1 MSMLTPKRIHPLP
14 LQLANQ
20 IAAGEVIE
28 RPASVIKELVEN
40 SLDAS
45 ATDIEITVD
54 GSGSQL
60 IQVRD
65 NGSGIHPDD
74 LCLALSRHATSKIS
88 SSDQLSQISSLGF
101 RGEALPSISSVS
113 NLSLISRQAESK
125 CGWQIHSENDQP
137 EPIQHPFGT
146 TVAVRDLFFNLPAR
160 RRFLRS
166 ARTEQQQILTT
177 VQRLAL
183 SRFDIRFQ
191 CELNGQLKLNLP
203 IAQSEAQQLARIGKI
218 CGQIFVKQAL
228 SFEQQF
234 DVIHIKGWLGH
245 TDAHRP
251 QADQQYFFIN
261 GRVIRDRLISQVI
274 RQAYADLIPAGR
286 HPAYV
291 LYMTIPLDRVDVNVH
306 PTKHEVR
313 FRETRLIHGLIHR
326 AVSDELHQ
334 HINTIQPQASS
345 EPVVQRIAESAS
357 TYQQHALSQLQNES
371 PSQVALPVNLSSSKD
386 SFQLLQLLHKR
397 FAWVIFQQQYYLIDL
412 TKAISSSRK
421 QHFARLLE
429 QLPLKSRP
437 ILVPLSLSST
447 AEQQSAVAEHQ
458 ALLNSFGFNLQQDG
472 DALTIKSIP
481 IMLAQLDLKT
491 MIASVIDA
499 VSSQTIDANLLSQ
512 HLLDLLQNTDSIQS
526 QQVEEWLRNSSPHQ
540 CIDQPWCQELDLVT
554 LGSLF
559 SD

>member
-1 MSMLTPKRIHPLP
+1 MLTPKRIHALP

-40 SLDAS
+40 SLDAA
-45 ATDIEITVD
+45 ATEIEVTIE

-65 NGSGIHPDD
+65 NGFGIHPDD
-74 LCLALSRHATSKIS
+74 LGLALSRHATSKIS
-88 SSDQLSQISSLGF
+88 SSEQLSQIASLGF

-113 NLSLISRQAESK
+113 NLSLISRQHDGE
-125 CGWQIHSENDQP
+125 CGWQIHHEDDVAQP
-137 EPIQHPFGT
+137 VAHPIGT

-166 ARTEQQQILTT
+166 ARTEQQQILITL
-177 VQRLAL
+177 QRLAL
-183 SRFDIRFQ
+183 SRFDVRFQ
-191 CELNGQLKLNLP
+191 CNLNGQQKLNLP
-203 IAQSEAQQLARIGKI
+203 IAETQTQQLARVGKI
-218 CGQIFVKQAL
+218 CGQAFGKQAL
-228 SFEQQF
+228 VIDQQF
-234 DVIHIKGWLGH
+234 DFIEIKGWLGH
-245 TDAHRP
+245 TETHRP

-274 RQAYADLIPAGR
+274 RQAYAELIPPGR

-334 HINTIQPQASS
+334 QINTKVSPTSS
-345 EPVVQRIAESAS
+345 PVEQQIAESPPS
-357 TYQQHALSQLQNES
+357 YQRHDLSSVNS
-371 PSQVALPVNLSSSKD
+371 ALPIQNLFSINHAAPTD
-386 SFQLLQLLHKR
+386 AFQLLQLLHQR
-397 FAWVIFQQQYYLIDL
+397 FAWVRFRQQNYLIDL
-412 TKAISSSRK
+412 TKALADSR
-421 QHFARLLE
+421 QQQFASELQ

-437 ILVPLSLSST
+437 ILVPLNIACT
-447 AEQQSAVAEHQ
+447 AAQQQAVTEHKS
-458 ALLNSFGFNLQQDG
+458 LLNEFGFELQPQDNS
-472 DALTIKSIP
+472 LTIKKIP
-481 IMLAQLDLKT
+481 IVLAQLDLNT
-491 MIASVIDA
+491 MVSSVIDA
-499 VSSQTIDANLLSQ
+499 LNQKNINAISLGQ
-512 HLLDLLQNTDSIQS
+512 HLLNLLHTTGELQLQQAEQWLQNA
-526 QQVEEWLRNSSPHQ
+526 SPQ
-540 CIDQPWCQELDLVT
+540 KCIEQPWCRELDLLT

>member
-1 MSMLTPKRIHPLP
+1 MLTPKRIHALP

-45 ATDIEITVD
+45 ATEIDVTIE

-60 IQVRD
+60 IQVLD

-113 NLSLISRQAESK
+113 NLSLISRQQDSE
-125 CGWQIHSENDQP
+125 CGWQIHHEEDEP
-137 EPIQHPFGT
+137 EPVVHPEGT

-177 VQRLAL
+177 MQRLAL
-183 SRFDIRFQ
+183 SRFDVRFQ
-191 CELNGQLKLNLP
+191 CQLNGQQKLNLP
-203 IAQSEAQQLARIGKI
+203 IAQSESQQLARIGKI
-218 CGQIFVKQAL
+218 CGQAFVKQAIAID
-228 SFEQQF
+228 QQF
-234 DVIHIKGWLGH
+234 DIITIKGWLGH
-245 TDAHRP
+245 MEAHRP

-261 GRVIRDRLISQVI
+261 GRVIRDRLISQIV

-326 AVSDELHQ
+326 AVKD
-334 HINTIQPQASS
+334 
-345 EPVVQRIAESAS
+345 
-357 TYQQHALSQLQNES
+357 QLQQQIITGAAQTPS
-371 PSQVALPVNLSSSKD
+371 PTNTPWVAETASVYQRHGLATPPPEYPDHRPISINQTD
-386 SFQLLQLLHKR
+386 SNDAVQLLQILHQR
-397 FAWVIFQQQYYLIDL
+397 YVWIRFQQQHYLLDL
-412 TKAISSSRK
+412 PKAISNSRRQQFSEQLK
-421 QHFARLLE
+421 

-437 ILVPLSLSST
+437 ILVPISHSCSEDQLNSV
-447 AEQQSAVAEHQ
+447 EKQQT
-458 ALLNSFGFNLQQDG
+458 LLNSFGFELQPTEN
-472 DALTIKSIP
+472 AVIIKKIP
-481 IMLAQLDLKT
+481 IVLAQLDLKT
-491 MIASVIDA
+491 LVSAVIAAVCKDDIDA
-499 VSSQTIDANLLSQ
+499 EGLGRCLSE
-512 HLLDLLQNTDSIQS
+512 LLQTSDKIPP
-526 QQVEEWLRNSSPHQ
+526 QQAEEWLKTLNLSE
-540 CIDQPWCQELDLVT
+540 CIEKSWCRELDLAT

>member
-1 MSMLTPKRIHPLP
+1 MLTPKRILALP

-45 ATDIEITVD
+45 ATEIDVTIE

-65 NGSGIHPDD
+65 NGSGIHPED

-113 NLSLISRQAESK
+113 NLSLISRQQDSE
-125 CGWQIHSENDQP
+125 CGWQIHHEEDEP
-137 EPIQHPFGT
+137 EPVVHPEGT

-166 ARTEQQQILTT
+166 ARTEQQQILTSM
-177 VQRLAL
+177 QRLAL
-183 SRFDIRFQ
+183 SRFDVRFQ
-191 CELNGQLKLNLP
+191 CQLNGQQKLNLP
-203 IAQSEAQQLARIGKI
+203 IAQSESQQLARIGKI
-218 CGQIFVKQAL
+218 CGQAFVKQAIAID
-228 SFEQQF
+228 QAF
-234 DVIHIKGWLGH
+234 DIITIKGWLGH
-245 TDAHRP
+245 VEAHRP

-261 GRVIRDRLISQVI
+261 GRVIRDRLISQIV

-326 AVSDELHQ
+326 AVKDQLQQ
-334 HINTIQPQASS
+334 HIITG
-345 EPVVQRIAESAS
+345 PVQSPSTTNMPRIAEKAS
-357 TYQQHALSQLQNES
+357 LYQRHDLATAPPEYA
-371 PSQVALPVNLSSSKD
+371 VHRPVSINQTD
-386 SFQLLQLLHKR
+386 SNNAIELMQILHQR
-397 FAWVIFQQQYYLIDL
+397 YVWIHFQQQHYLIDL
-412 TKAISSSRK
+412 PEALSSSRQQQFGK
-421 QHFARLLE
+421 LLK

-437 ILVPLSLSST
+437 ILVPLSQPCSDAQLNSV
-447 AEQQSAVAEHQ
+447 EKQQT
-458 ALLNSFGFNLQQDG
+458 LLNSFGFELQPMEN
-472 DALTIKSIP
+472 AVIIKKIP
-481 IMLAQLDLKT
+481 IALAQLDLKT
-491 MIASVIDA
+491 VVSAVIVAVSKDDIDA
-499 VSSQTIDANLLSQ
+499 ESLGRCLSE
-512 HLLDLLQNTDSIQS
+512 LLQTSDTILP
-526 QQVEEWLRNSSPHQ
+526 QQAEEWLKSVTLSE
-540 CIDQPWCQELDLVT
+540 CIEKPWCRELDLAT

>member
-1 MSMLTPKRIHPLP
+1 MLTPKRIHALP

-40 SLDAS
+40 SLDAA
-45 ATDIEITVD
+45 ATEIEVTIE

-65 NGSGIHPDD
+65 NGFGIHPDD
-74 LCLALSRHATSKIS
+74 LGLALSRHATSKIS
-88 SSDQLSQISSLGF
+88 SSDQLSQIASLGF

-113 NLSLISRQAESK
+113 NLSLVSRQHYSD
-125 CGWQIHSENDQP
+125 CGWLIHHEEDSAAP
-137 EPIQHPFGT
+137 VAHPHGT

-177 VQRLAL
+177 LQRLAL
-183 SRFDIRFQ
+183 SRFDVRFQ
-191 CELNGQLKLNLP
+191 CDLNGQQKLNLP
-203 IAQSEAQQLARIGKI
+203 IAGTQAQQLARVGKI
-218 CGQIFVKQAL
+218 CGQAFVKQAL
-228 SFEQQF
+228 VIDQQF
-234 DVIHIKGWLGH
+234 DFIDIKGWLGH
-245 TDAHRP
+245 TETHRP

-274 RQAYADLIPAGR
+274 RQAYAELIPPGR
-286 HPAYV
+286 HPVYV

-334 HINTIQPQASS
+334 QINTKLSPTSS
-345 EPVVQRIAESAS
+345 PVEQQIAESS
-357 TYQQHALSQLQNES
+357 SSYQRH
-371 PSQVALPVNLSSSKD
+371 NLSSVNAASPIQTLFPVNHAAPTD
-386 SFQLLQLLHKR
+386 AFQLVQLLHQR
-397 FAWVIFQQQYYLIDL
+397 FAWVRFRQQNYLIDL
-412 TKAISSSRK
+412 PKALADSR
-421 QHFARLLE
+421 QQQFASELQ

-437 ILVPLSLSST
+437 ILVPLNIACT
-447 AEQQSAVAEHQ
+447 AAQQKAVTEHQ
-458 ALLNSFGFNLQQDG
+458 SLLNEFGFELQPQDMS
-472 DALTIKSIP
+472 LTIKKIP
-481 IMLAQLDLKT
+481 IVLAQLDLNT
-491 MIASVIDA
+491 MLSSVIDA
-499 VSSQTIDANLLSQ
+499 LNQKNIDAISLGQ
-512 HLLDLLQNTDSIQS
+512 HLLNLLHTTDQLQLQQAEQWLQNA
-526 QQVEEWLRNSSPHQ
+526 SPQ
-540 CIDQPWCQELDLVT
+540 KCIEQPWCRELDLLT

>member
-1 MSMLTPKRIHPLP
+1 MLTPKRIHALP

-45 ATDIEITVD
+45 ATEIDVTIE

-88 SSDQLSQISSLGF
+88 SSDQLSQIASLGF

-113 NLSLISRQAESK
+113 NLSLISRQHDSE
-125 CGWQIHSENDQP
+125 CGWQIHHEEEEP
-137 EPIQHPFGT
+137 EPVVHPEGT

-177 VQRLAL
+177 MQRLAL
-183 SRFDIRFQ
+183 SRFDVRFQ
-191 CELNGQLKLNLP
+191 CQLNGQQKLNLP
-203 IAQSEAQQLARIGKI
+203 IAESESQQLARIGKI
-218 CGQIFVKQAL
+218 CGQAFVKQAINID
-228 SFEQQF
+228 QQF
-234 DVIHIKGWLGH
+234 DIITIKGWLGH
-245 TDAHRP
+245 VEAHRP

-261 GRVIRDRLISQVI
+261 GRVIRDRLISQMV
-274 RQAYADLIPAGR
+274 RQAYADLIPTGR

-326 AVSDELHQ
+326 AVKD
-334 HINTIQPQASS
+334 
-345 EPVVQRIAESAS
+345 
-357 TYQQHALSQLQNES
+357 QLQQQIITGPAQTGS
-371 PSQVALPVNLSSSKD
+371 PTNPPRVAETASAYQRHELATAPPEYSVQKPIAINQTGSND
-386 SFQLLQLLHKR
+386 TVQLLQILHQR
-397 FAWVIFQQQYYLIDL
+397 YVLIHFQQQHYLLDL
-412 TKAISSSRK
+412 PKAFSSSRR
-421 QHFARLLE
+421 QQFSELLK

-437 ILVPLSLSST
+437 ILVPLSHPCSAAQLNSIGK
-447 AEQQSAVAEHQ
+447 QQT
-458 ALLNSFGFNLQQDG
+458 LLNSFGFELQPTEN
-472 DALTIKSIP
+472 AVIIKNIP
-481 IMLAQLDLKT
+481 IALAQLDLRAVVSAV
-491 MIASVIDA
+491 IAAVCKDDIDA
-499 VSSQTIDANLLSQ
+499 AVLGRCLSE
-512 HLLDLLQNTDSIQS
+512 LLQTSDKIPP
-526 QQVEEWLRNSSPHQ
+526 QQAEEWLKTLTMSE
-540 CIDQPWCQELDLVT
+540 CIEKPWCRELDLAT

>member
-1 MSMLTPKRIHPLP
+1 MLTPKRIHALP

-45 ATDIEITVD
+45 ATEIDVTIE

-88 SSDQLSQISSLGF
+88 SSDQLSQIASLGF

-113 NLSLISRQAESK
+113 NLSLISRQHDSE
-125 CGWQIHSENDQP
+125 CGWQIHHEEEEP
-137 EPIQHPFGT
+137 EPVVHPEGT

-177 VQRLAL
+177 MQRLAL
-183 SRFDIRFQ
+183 SRFDVRFQ
-191 CELNGQLKLNLP
+191 CQLNGQQKLNLP
-203 IAQSEAQQLARIGKI
+203 IAESESQQLARIGKI
-218 CGQIFVKQAL
+218 CGQAFVKQAINID
-228 SFEQQF
+228 QQF
-234 DVIHIKGWLGH
+234 DIITIKGWLGH
-245 TDAHRP
+245 VEAHRP

-261 GRVIRDRLISQVI
+261 GRVIRDRLISQMV
-274 RQAYADLIPAGR
+274 RQAYADLIPTGR

-326 AVSDELHQ
+326 AVKD
-334 HINTIQPQASS
+334 
-345 EPVVQRIAESAS
+345 
-357 TYQQHALSQLQNES
+357 QLQQQIITGPAQTGS
-371 PSQVALPVNLSSSKD
+371 PTNPPRVAETASAYQRHELATAPPEYSVQKPIAINQTGSND
-386 SFQLLQLLHKR
+386 TVQLLQILHQR
-397 FAWVIFQQQYYLIDL
+397 YVLIHFQQQHYLLDL
-412 TKAISSSRK
+412 PKAFSSSRR
-421 QHFARLLE
+421 QQFSELLK

-437 ILVPLSLSST
+437 ILVPLSHPCSAAQLNSIGK
-447 AEQQSAVAEHQ
+447 QQT
-458 ALLNSFGFNLQQDG
+458 LLNSFGFELQPTEN
-472 DALTIKSIP
+472 AVIIKNIP
-481 IMLAQLDLKT
+481 IALAQLDLKT
-491 MIASVIDA
+491 VVSTVITAVTKDDIDA
-499 VSSQTIDANLLSQ
+499 ESLGRCLSE
-512 HLLDLLQNTDSIQS
+512 LLQTSDTILP
-526 QQVEEWLRNSSPHQ
+526 QQAEEWLKSVTLSE
-540 CIDQPWCQELDLVT
+540 CIEKPWCRELDLAT

>member
-1 MSMLTPKRIHPLP
+1 MLTPKRIHALP

-40 SLDAS
+40 SLDAD
-45 ATDIEITVD
+45 ATEIEVTIE

-65 NGSGIHPDD
+65 NGFGIHPDD
-74 LCLALSRHATSKIS
+74 LGLALSRHATSKIS

-113 NLSLISRQAESK
+113 NLSLISRQHDSE
-125 CGWQIHSENDQP
+125 CGWQIHHEDDIAQP
-137 EPIQHPFGT
+137 VAHPVGT

-166 ARTEQQQILTT
+166 ARTEQQQILITL
-177 VQRLAL
+177 QRLAL

-191 CELNGQLKLNLP
+191 CNLNGQQKLNLP
-203 IAQSEAQQLARIGKI
+203 LAETQEQQLARVGKI
-218 CGQIFVKQAL
+218 CGQAFVKQAL
-228 SFEQQF
+228 VIDQQF
-234 DVIHIKGWLGH
+234 DLIGIKGWLGH
-245 TDAHRP
+245 TETHRP

-274 RQAYADLIPAGR
+274 RQAYAELIPPGR

-291 LYMTIPLDRVDVNVH
+291 LYMIIPLDRVDVNVH

-334 HINTIQPQASS
+334 QINTTLPTTLSTS
-345 EPVVQRIAESAS
+345 VERRIAESPS
-357 TYQQHALSQLQNES
+357 NYNEHALSSRQIAAPIPGLFQMNQTASTE
-371 PSQVALPVNLSSSKD
+371 P
-386 SFQLLQLLHKR
+386 FQLVQLLHQR
-397 FAWVIFQQQYYLIDL
+397 FAWVLFQHQHYLIDL
-412 TKAISSSRK
+412 HKALSNSRQQK
-421 QHFARLLE
+421 FASELQ

-437 ILVPLSLSST
+437 ILVPLNITCT
-447 AEQQSAVAEHQ
+447 AAQLTAVADHQ
-458 ALLNSFGFNLQQDG
+458 SLLNNFGFELQPQDNT
-472 DALTIKSIP
+472 LTIKKIP
-481 IMLAQLDLKT
+481 IVLAQVDLNTTVK
-491 MIASVIDA
+491 SVIDA
-499 VSSQTIDANLLSQ
+499 LSQ
-512 HLLDLLQNTDSIQS
+512 KNMDTKSFGKHLLYLLQTTDKLNPQQAEQWLRNVSLQECIVQPWCRELDLL
-526 QQVEEWLRNSSPHQ
+526 
-540 CIDQPWCQELDLVT
+540 T

>member
-1 MSMLTPKRIHPLP
+1 MLTPKRIHALP

-40 SLDAS
+40 SLDA
-45 ATDIEITVD
+45 ATTEIDVTIE

-113 NLSLISRQAESK
+113 NLSLISRQHDSE
-125 CGWQIHSENDQP
+125 CGWQIHFETDMP
-137 EPIQHPFGT
+137 EPVPHPKGT

-177 VQRLAL
+177 LQRLAL
-183 SRFDIRFQ
+183 SRFDVRFQ
-191 CELNGQLKLNLP
+191 CNLNGQQKLNLP
-203 IAQSEAQQLARIGKI
+203 IAQTDAQQLARIGKI
-218 CGQIFVKQAL
+218 CGQTFVKQAL
-228 SFEQQF
+228 VIDQQF
-234 DVIHIKGWLGH
+234 DVINIKGWLGH
-245 TDAHRP
+245 TEAHRP

-291 LYMTIPLDRVDVNVH
+291 LYMTIPLDRVDINVH

-326 AVSDELHQ
+326 AISDELHGQ
-334 HINTIQPQASS
+334 IRPVHSVPSSASS
-345 EPVVQRIAESAS
+345 APRIAESTAS
-357 TYQQHALSQLQNES
+357 YQEHQFSNARHESSLQI
-371 PSQVALPVNLSSSKD
+371 AFPVNRSNSTD
-386 SFQLLQLLHKR
+386 GFQLIQVLHQR
-397 FAWVIFQQQYYLIDL
+397 FAWALFQQQHYLIDL
-412 TKAISSSRK
+412 PRALSTLR
-421 QHFARLLE
+421 QQQFAGHL
-429 QLPLKSRP
+429 QKLPLQSRP
-437 ILVPLSLSST
+437 ILVPLNIPCT
-447 AEQQSAVAEHQ
+447 AAQQVAVAEQQS
-458 ALLNSFGFNLQQDG
+458 LLDNFGFELQPQD
-472 DALTIKSIP
+472 DSLIIKKIP
-481 IMLAQLDLKT
+481 VALAQLDLKT
-491 MIASVIDA
+491 MVISVIDA
-499 VSSQTIDANLLSQ
+499 VSQKNMDATMLGQ
-512 HLLDLLQNTDSIQS
+512 HLLNLLQTTDTIQPQQTEQWLQNVSPSECIHQSWCRKLDLL
-526 QQVEEWLRNSSPHQ
+526 
-540 CIDQPWCQELDLVT
+540 T

>member
-1 MSMLTPKRIHPLP
+1 MLTPKRIHALP

-40 SLDAS
+40 SLDAA
-45 ATDIEITVD
+45 ATEIDVTIE

-65 NGSGIHPDD
+65 NGSGIHADD
-74 LCLALSRHATSKIS
+74 LALALSRHATSKIS

-113 NLSLISRQAESK
+113 NLSLISRQHDSE
-125 CGWQIHSENDQP
+125 CGWQIHCETDAP
-137 EPIQHPFGT
+137 EPIPHPIGT

-177 VQRLAL
+177 LQRLAL
-183 SRFDIRFQ
+183 SQFDVRFH
-191 CELNGQLKLNLP
+191 CELNGQNKLNLP
-203 IAQSEAQQLARIGKI
+203 IAHTEAQRLARIGKI

-228 SFEQQF
+228 AFEQQF
-234 DVIHIKGWLGH
+234 EVINIKGWLGH

-291 LYMTIPLDRVDVNVH
+291 IYMTIPLDRVDVNVH

-326 AVSDELHQ
+326 AISDELHSQ
-334 HINTIQPQASS
+334 ISPVQSHPSS
-345 EPVVQRIAESAS
+345 APSAPRIAESTAS
-357 TYQQHALSQLQNES
+357 YQGHQLSNARNES
-371 PSQVALPVNLSSSKD
+371 SLQTAFPMNQSNSTDSYQLKQV
-386 SFQLLQLLHKR
+386 LHQR
-397 FAWVIFQQQYYLIDL
+397 FAWVLFQQQHYLIDL
-412 TKAISSSRK
+412 AKAISSSRVQQFSK
-421 QHFARLLE
+421 LLQ

-437 ILVPLSLSST
+437 ILVPLTQPCTEAQLN
-447 AEQQSAVAEHQ
+447 AVKQQQ
-458 ALLNSFGFNLQQDG
+458 ALLKSFGFELQ
-472 DALTIKSIP
+472 AIEHSVVIKSIP
-481 IMLAQLDLKT
+481 IALAQLDLKNLIT
-491 MIASVIDA
+491 EVIAAVCTQNIDA
-499 VSSQTIDANLLSQ
+499 EGLARCLSNLLGT
-512 HLLDLLQNTDSIQS
+512 TDNVLP
-526 QQVEEWLRNSSPHQ
+526 QQVEEWLQTISLSE
-540 CIDQPWCQELDLVT
+540 CIDQPWCRELDLTT

-559 SD
+559 SN

>member
-1 MSMLTPKRIHPLP
+1 MQTLKRIHALP

-28 RPASVIKELVEN
+28 RPASVTKELVEN
-40 SLDAS
+40 SLDAL
-45 ATDIEITVD
+45 ATEIEITIE

-65 NGSGIHPDD
+65 NGLGIHSED

-113 NLSLISRQAESK
+113 NLSLISRQLDSK
-125 CGWQIHSENDQP
+125 CGWEIHCETDTPNP
-137 EPIQHPFGT
+137 VNHPIGT

-177 VQRLAL
+177 LQRLAL
-183 SRFDIRFQ
+183 SRFDIRFH
-191 CELNGQLKLNLP
+191 CELNGQQKLNLP
-203 IAQSEAQQLARIGKI
+203 IAQTDAQKLARIGKV
-218 CGQIFVKQAL
+218 CGHIFVKQAL
-228 SFEQQF
+228 TIEQQF
-234 DVIHIKGWLGH
+234 DAISITGWLGH
-245 TDAHRP
+245 TETHRP
-251 QADQQYFFIN
+251 QTDQQYFFIN

-274 RQAYADLIPAGR
+274 RQAYADLIPPGR

-326 AVSDELHQ
+326 AISDELHQ
-334 HINTIQPQASS
+334 QIHVTQPRSTSAPL
-345 EPVVQRIAESAS
+345 EQRIAEAVPDYQRHSLS
-357 TYQQHALSQLQNES
+357 TAQNATPLQTTFPITQS
-371 PSQVALPVNLSSSKD
+371 HSSD
-386 SFQLLQLLHKR
+386 TFQLLQILHQR
-397 FAWVIFQQQYYLIDL
+397 FAWIYFQQQHYLIDL
-412 TKAISSSRK
+412 AAAISSSRK
-421 QHFARLLE
+421 QQFATLLE

-437 ILVPLSLSST
+437 ILVPLNLPCSDVQLN
-447 AEQQSAVAEHQ
+447 AVEQQHV
-458 ALLNSFGFNLQQDG
+458 LLKSFGFELQPTESG
-472 DALTIKSIP
+472 VIIKTIP
-481 IMLAQLDLKT
+481 IILAQLDLKALVT
-491 MIASVIDA
+491 EAITAVCNESIDKKGLA
-499 VSSQTIDANLLSQ
+499 QCLS
-512 HLLDLLQNTDSIQS
+512 DLLQTTGSIQP
-526 QQVEEWLRNSSPHQ
+526 QQAEEWLQNTPLQQ
-540 CIDQPWCQELDLVT
+540 CIDKPWCQELDLAT

-559 SD
+559 SG

>member
-1 MSMLTPKRIHPLP
+1 MLTPKRILALP

-45 ATDIEITVD
+45 ATEIDVTIE

-88 SSDQLSQISSLGF
+88 SSDQLSQIASLGF

-113 NLSLISRQAESK
+113 NLSLISRQHDSE
-125 CGWQIHSENDQP
+125 CGWQIHHEEEEP
-137 EPIQHPFGT
+137 EPVAHPEGT

-177 VQRLAL
+177 MQRLAL
-183 SRFDIRFQ
+183 SRFDVRFQ
-191 CELNGQLKLNLP
+191 CQLNGQQKLNLP
-203 IAQSEAQQLARIGKI
+203 IAESESQQLARIGKI
-218 CGQIFVKQAL
+218 CGQAFVKQAIKID
-228 SFEQQF
+228 QQF
-234 DVIHIKGWLGH
+234 DIITIKGWLGH
-245 TDAHRP
+245 VEAHRP

-261 GRVIRDRLISQVI
+261 GRVIRDRLISQIV
-274 RQAYADLIPAGR
+274 RQAYADLIPTGR

-326 AVSDELHQ
+326 AVKD
-334 HINTIQPQASS
+334 
-345 EPVVQRIAESAS
+345 
-357 TYQQHALSQLQNES
+357 QLQQQIITGPAQTAS
-371 PSQVALPVNLSSSKD
+371 PTNPLRVAETASAYQRHELATAPPEYSVQKPIAINQTGSND
-386 SFQLLQLLHKR
+386 TVQLLQILHQR
-397 FAWVIFQQQYYLIDL
+397 YVLIHFQQQHYLLDL
-412 TKAISSSRK
+412 PKAFSNSRR
-421 QHFARLLE
+421 QQFSELLK

-437 ILVPLSLSST
+437 ILVPLSHPCSAAQLNSVGK
-447 AEQQSAVAEHQ
+447 QQT
-458 ALLNSFGFNLQQDG
+458 LLNSFGFELQPTEN
-472 DALTIKSIP
+472 AVVIKNIP
-481 IMLAQLDLKT
+481 IALAQLDLKAVVSAV
-491 MIASVIDA
+491 IAAVCKDDIDA
-499 VSSQTIDANLLSQ
+499 AVLGRCLSE
-512 HLLDLLQNTDSIQS
+512 LLQTSDKILP
-526 QQVEEWLRNSSPHQ
+526 QQAEEWLKTLTMSE
-540 CIDQPWCQELDLVT
+540 CIEKPWCRELDLAT

>member
-1 MSMLTPKRIHPLP
+1 MLTPKRIHALP

-45 ATDIEITVD
+45 ATEIDISID

-65 NGSGIHPDD
+65 NGFGIHPED
-74 LCLALSRHATSKIS
+74 LGLALSRHATSKIS
-88 SSDQLSQISSLGF
+88 SSAQLSQISSLGF

-113 NLSLISRQAESK
+113 NLSLISRQADSE
-125 CGWQIHSENDQP
+125 CGWQIHCETDLP
-137 EPIQHPFGT
+137 EPVPHPTGT

-203 IAQSEAQQLARIGKI
+203 IAQTEAQQLARIGKI
-218 CGQIFVKQAL
+218 CGQNFVKQAL
-228 SFEQQF
+228 YFEQQYEF
-234 DVIHIKGWLGH
+234 ISIKGWLGH
-245 TDAHRP
+245 IDAHRP

-274 RQAYADLIPAGR
+274 RQAYADLIPTGR

-291 LYMTIPLDRVDVNVH
+291 LYMNIPLDRVDVNVH

-326 AVSDELHQ
+326 AISDELQ
-334 HINTIQPQASS
+334 QQTKTTPLRES
-345 EPVVQRIAESAS
+345 VSAS
-357 TYQQHALSQLQNES
+357 FKAEVAETFSEYHKHDFSGVKAGVSMPTAFS
-371 PSQVALPVNLSSSKD
+371 PTQSTTQDRFQIMQV
-386 SFQLLQLLHKR
+386 LHQR
-397 FAWVIFQQQYYLIDL
+397 FAWVYSGPQHYLIDL
-412 TKAISSSRK
+412 KQAIANSRK
-421 QHFARLLE
+421 QQFVKQLQ

-437 ILVPLSLSST
+437 ILVPLSLPCST
-447 AEQQSAVAEHQ
+447 EQQFAVAEHQ
-458 ALLNSFGFNLQQDG
+458 SLLTTFGFDLQENG
-472 DALTIKSIP
+472 DTILIKSIP
-481 IMLAQLDLKT
+481 IALAQLDLKT
-491 MIASVIDA
+491 LVGQVLQAISHTDLNAE
-499 VSSQTIDANLLSQ
+499 QLGE
-512 HLLDLLQNTDSIQS
+512 HLATMLELADQLEI
-526 QQVEEWLRNSSPHQ
+526 QQVEDWLKNSSIEDCLH
-540 CIDQPWCQELDLVT
+540 QPWCQELDLGT

-559 SD
+559 SN

>member
-1 MSMLTPKRIHPLP
+1 MLTPKRIHALP

-40 SLDAS
+40 SLDAA
-45 ATDIEITVD
+45 ATEIEVTIE

-65 NGSGIHPDD
+65 NGFGIHPDD
-74 LCLALSRHATSKIS
+74 LGLALSRHATSKIS
-88 SSDQLSQISSLGF
+88 SSDQLSQIASLGF

-113 NLSLISRQAESK
+113 NLSLVSRQHDSE
-125 CGWQIHSENDQP
+125 CGWLIHHEEDSAAP
-137 EPIQHPFGT
+137 VAHPPGT

-177 VQRLAL
+177 LQRLAL
-183 SRFDIRFQ
+183 SRFDVRFQ
-191 CELNGQLKLNLP
+191 CDLNGQQKLNLP
-203 IAQSEAQQLARIGKI
+203 IAETQAQQLVRVGKI
-218 CGQIFVKQAL
+218 CGQAFVKQAL
-228 SFEQQF
+228 VIDQQF
-234 DVIHIKGWLGH
+234 DFIDIKGWLGH
-245 TDAHRP
+245 TETHRP

-274 RQAYADLIPAGR
+274 RQAYAELIPPGR
-286 HPAYV
+286 HPVYV

-334 HINTIQPQASS
+334 QINTKLSPTSS
-345 EPVVQRIAESAS
+345 PVEQQIAESS
-357 TYQQHALSQLQNES
+357 SSYQRH
-371 PSQVALPVNLSSSKD
+371 NLSSVNAASPIQTLFPVNHAAPTD
-386 SFQLLQLLHKR
+386 AFQLVQLLHQR
-397 FAWVIFQQQYYLIDL
+397 FAWVRFRQQNYLIDL
-412 TKAISSSRK
+412 PKALANSR
-421 QHFARLLE
+421 QQQFASELQ

-437 ILVPLSLSST
+437 ILVPLNIACT
-447 AEQQSAVAEHQ
+447 AAQQKAVTEHQ
-458 ALLNSFGFNLQQDG
+458 SLLNEFGFELQPQDMS
-472 DALTIKSIP
+472 LTIKKIP
-481 IMLAQLDLKT
+481 IVLAQLDLNT
-491 MIASVIDA
+491 MLSSVIDA
-499 VSSQTIDANLLSQ
+499 LNQKNIDAISLGQ
-512 HLLDLLQNTDSIQS
+512 HLLNLLHTTDQLQLQQAEQWLQNASPQKSI
-526 QQVEEWLRNSSPHQ
+526 E
-540 CIDQPWCQELDLVT
+540 QPWCRELDLLT

>member
-1 MSMLTPKRIHPLP
+1 MLTPKRIHALP

-40 SLDAS
+40 SLDAA
-45 ATDIEITVD
+45 ATEIDVTIE

-65 NGSGIHPDD
+65 NGSGIHPED
-74 LCLALSRHATSKIS
+74 LYLALSRHATSKIS

-113 NLSLISRQAESK
+113 NLSLISRQLDSE
-125 CGWQIHSENDQP
+125 CGWQIHHEQDVP
-137 EPIQHPFGT
+137 EPVAHPTGT

-166 ARTEQQQILTT
+166 ARTEQQQILITLH
-177 VQRLAL
+177 RFAL
-183 SRFDIRFQ
+183 SRFDVRFQ
-191 CELNGQLKLNLP
+191 CDLNGQQKLNLS
-203 IAQSEAQQLARIGKI
+203 IAQSDSQKLARIGKI
-218 CGQIFVKQAL
+218 CGQAFIKQAV
-228 SFEQQF
+228 SIDQQF
-234 DVIHIKGWLGH
+234 DVINIKGWLGH
-245 TDAHRP
+245 VDAHRP

-291 LYMTIPLDRVDVNVH
+291 LYMTIPLERVDVNVH

-326 AVSDELHQ
+326 AVSDQLQQ
-334 HINTIQPQASS
+334 HINPGFYRTASPS
-345 EPVVQRIAESAS
+345 IEPRVAEYSSAYQKHNLS
-357 TYQQHALSQLQNES
+357 TGPHES
-371 PSQVALPVNLSSSKD
+371 PIQISSVINHPHSND
-386 SFQLLQLLHKR
+386 TVQLLQILHQR
-397 FAWVIFQQQYYLIDL
+397 FAWIRFQQQHYLIDL
-412 TKAISSSRK
+412 AKAICSSRK
-421 QHFARLLE
+421 QQFATLLE

-437 ILVPLSLSST
+437 ILVPLNLPCT
-447 AEQQSAVAEHQ
+447 EAQLNAIKQQQ
-458 ALLNSFGFNLQQDG
+458 ALLKSFGLELQPIEN
-472 DALTIKSIP
+472 AIVIKSIP
-481 IMLAQLDLKT
+481 IALAQLDLKT
-491 MIASVIDA
+491 IVTAVITTVCAKNIDA
-499 VSSQTIDANLLSQ
+499 DGLARCLS
-512 HLLDLLQNTDSIQS
+512 DLLQTTDNILP
-526 QQVEEWLRNSSPHQ
+526 QQTEEWLQTISLQ
-540 CIDQPWCQELDLVT
+540 ECIDEPWCRELDLTT

>member
-1 MSMLTPKRIHPLP
+1 MLTPKRIHALP

-45 ATDIEITVD
+45 ATEIDISID

-65 NGSGIHPDD
+65 NGFGIHPED
-74 LCLALSRHATSKIS
+74 LGLALSRHATSKIS

-113 NLSLISRQAESK
+113 NLSLISRQADSE
-125 CGWQIHSENDQP
+125 CGWQIHCETDLP
-137 EPIQHPFGT
+137 EPVPHPTGT

-203 IAQSEAQQLARIGKI
+203 IAQTEAQQLARIGKI
-218 CGQIFVKQAL
+218 CGQNFVKQAL
-228 SFEQQF
+228 YFEQQYEF
-234 DVIHIKGWLGH
+234 ISIKGWLGH
-245 TDAHRP
+245 IDAHRP

-274 RQAYADLIPAGR
+274 RQAYADLIPTGR

-291 LYMTIPLDRVDVNVH
+291 LYMNIPLDRVDVNVH

-326 AVSDELHQ
+326 AISDELQ
-334 HINTIQPQASS
+334 QQTKTTPL
-345 EPVVQRIAESAS
+345 RESAS
-357 TYQQHALSQLQNES
+357 ASFKAEVAETFSEYHKHDFSGVKAGVTMPTAFS
-371 PSQVALPVNLSSSKD
+371 PTQSTTQDRFQIMQV
-386 SFQLLQLLHKR
+386 LHQR
-397 FAWVIFQQQYYLIDL
+397 FAWVYSGQHHYLIDL
-412 TKAISSSRK
+412 KQAIANSRK
-421 QHFARLLE
+421 QQLVKQLQ

-437 ILVPLSLSST
+437 ILVPLSLPCST
-447 AEQQSAVAEHQ
+447 EQQFAVAEHQ
-458 ALLNSFGFNLQQDG
+458 SLLNTFGFDLQENG
-472 DALTIKSIP
+472 DTILIKSIP
-481 IMLAQLDLKT
+481 IALAQLDLKT
-491 MIASVIDA
+491 LVGQVLQAISHTDLHAEQLGEYLATTLELAD
-499 VSSQTIDANLLSQ
+499 
-512 HLLDLLQNTDSIQS
+512 HLEI
-526 QQVEEWLRNSSPHQ
+526 QQVEDWLKNSSIEDCLH
-540 CIDQPWCQELDLVT
+540 QPWCQELDLGT

-559 SD
+559 SN